1 MEKTGKRPNFLLW
14 GFILISLVV
23 HLLVFLHAAGIY
35 ESRAI
40 SYIELSMHPLDK
52 PDVRKIPRP
61 RRREQAPK
69 AAAIKTVQVKKV
81 HIPNIQVTA
90 MEDPKLQKK
99 FRIDLPQLPGSM
111 DVAGFSVPGLTI
123 ANGVANVQ
131 VHEAPVEFI
140 NAKDYFEMLH
150 LRIYSFKRYPESA
163 RSNHIEGRVKVQ
175 FVLSADGTLTDIKI
189 LKSSRHKRLDEA
201 AIEAIQRSAPFP
213 RPPSFIFKTP
223 VTLRIDILF
232 ELA

>member
-1 MEKTGKRPNFLLW
+1 
-14 GFILISLVV
+14 
-23 HLLVFLHAAGIY
+23 
-35 ESRAI
+35 
-40 SYIELSMHPLDK
+40 
-52 PDVRKIPRP
+52 
-61 RRREQAPK
+61 
-69 AAAIKTVQVKKV
+69 
-81 HIPNIQVTA
+81 
-90 MEDPKLQKK
+90 
-99 FRIDLPQLPGSM
+99 M
-111 DVAGFSVPGLTI
+111 DSSGFSVPGLNL
-123 ANGVANVQ
+123 AEGVANVQ
-131 VHEAPVEFI
+131 AHEGPVEFI

-163 RSNHIEGRVKVQ
+163 RANHIEGRVKVQ

-201 AIEAIQRSAPFP
+201 AIDAIQRSAPFP